1 MQMLPTRSI
10 NEEHSKQYLI
20 QLFFYSDMVNL
31 VIQTLNIVLLQD
43 ISTTEGDVIPSS
55 LESPVAHCV
64 GIEGRP

>member
-1 MQMLPTRSI
+1 MLPTRSI

-43 ISTTEGDVIPSS
+43 ISTTEDDVTPSSS
-55 LESPVAHCV
+55 LESPVAHCA